1 MFQHRQRRCGLVER
15 VKVHTWC
22 AELDQ
27 AFTQLRDDFFAE
39 GLNTGFV
46 IAKTGELE
54 QNPAWNFRAA
64 GFGKARQTAVIG
76 DRHDTGN
83 DGLGDACFAYFVNK
97 TGVGV
102 GIVEVLGDGHIRAG
116 VHFVDE
122 VFEVVLRGTRLRMVF
137 GVGGDDDLKMFATVF
152 TNEFDQIGGVVQFA
166 HAAHTRWQVTAQRND
181 AVDALR
187 FEPVQNLGDFAARR
201 ADAGQMRCGL
211 VALRTDVG
219 HGVEGAFLRGA
230 ACAVGDGEKFGRV
243 RRELGYG
250 VQEFFFAFRCFRWE
264 EFKGYGDG
272 DAHVVS
278 LNIRGLIGLELCE
291 YEKFAVAVGA
301 GDRAFK
307 IVQYGQMLREA
318 GLDDVALYFTVTR
331 GIFDYAC
338 FGQRLGV

>member
-1 MFQHRQRRCGLVER
+1 MHAR
-15 VKVHTWC
+15 C
-22 AELDQ
+22 AELNQ
-27 AFTQLRDDFFAE
+27 ALAQLRHDFFAK
-39 GLNTGFV
+39 GLDAGFV
-46 IAKTGELE
+46 IAVAGELE
-54 QNPAWNFRAA
+54 QNPTWNFCAA

-122 VFEVVLRGTRLRMVF
+122 VFEVVLRGACLRMVF
-137 GVGGDDDLKMFATVF
+137 GIGGHDDLKMLATVF

-201 ADAGQMRCGL
+201 ADAGQMRCSL

-243 RRELGYG
+243 RRKFGHG

-301 GDRAFK
+301 CNRAFK
-307 IVQYGQMLREA
+307 VVQYGQMLREA
-318 GLDDVALYFTVTR
+318 GLDDVALDFAVTR
-331 GIFDYAC
+331 RVFDDAR